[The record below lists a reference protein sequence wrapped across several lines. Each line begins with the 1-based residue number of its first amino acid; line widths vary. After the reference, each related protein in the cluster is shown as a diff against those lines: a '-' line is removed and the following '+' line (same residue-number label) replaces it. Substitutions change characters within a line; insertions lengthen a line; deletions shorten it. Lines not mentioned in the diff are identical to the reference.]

1 MKEHDHQST
10 MRNSGVTLVAQSTHI
25 SSAKDINSRFSNLS
39 YFWVIKHIWEMDYS
53 SLQVPMFGCKWVYN
67 NNGIRFDDY

>member
-10 MRNSGVTLVAQSTHI
+10 MQSSGVTLVAQSTHI
-25 SSAKDINSRFSNLS
+25 SSAKDINPPFAKLS

-53 SLQVPMFGCKWVYN
+53 SLQVPMFGCK
-67 NNGIRFDDY
+67 